1 MNKDS
6 LRFLVV
12 DDDIDIAE
20 ILKTHLEWRGFN
32 NVDITKSSKD
42 ALILVS
48 KNKYHIVLSDV
59 KMPEMSG
66 AELLKKI
73 KAVSPDSIVVMITGL
88 SNLADVVHCQT
99 YGALDFAFK
108 PFGNF
113 SEIDEVVDRAIEVL
127 KRWASIISK
136 VKGTDI
142 F

>member
-1 MNKDS
+1 MSKDS

-12 DDDIDIAE
+12 DDDFDIAE
-20 ILKTHLEWRGFN
+20 ILKTHLAWRGFN
-32 NVDITKSSKD
+32 NVDTTKTGKD
-42 ALILVS
+42 AITLVS
-48 KNKYHIVLSDV
+48 KNKYHIILSDV

-73 KAVSPDSIVVMITGL
+73 KTFSPDSIVLMITGQ
-88 SNLADVVHCQT
+88 SNLADVVHCQN

-113 SEIDEVVDRAIEVL
+113 SEVDMVVDRAIEVH

-136 VKGTDI
+136 IKGTDI

>member
-1 MNKDS
+1 MNKDE

-12 DDDIDIAE
+12 DDDFDIAE
-20 ILKTHLEWRGFN
+20 ILKTHLAWRGFN
-32 NVDITKSSKD
+32 NVDITKTAKD
-42 ALILVS
+42 ALTLVT
-48 KNKYHIVLSDV
+48 KNKYHIVMSDV

-73 KAVSPDSIVVMITGL
+73 KNVSPDSIVVMITGQ
-88 SNLADVVHCQT
+88 SNLADVIHCQN

-113 SEIDEVVDRAIEVL
+113 GEIDGVVDRAIEVH

-142 F
+142 V